1 VRETGRFAKYASLAA
16 ALACFTV
23 FALAAVGLHQER
35 ADHFGVEE
43 QGPIPAALSH
53 VLYGAPVGLVDSGL
67 GAGVIFGAIV
77 VLSLGCRAAILR
89 FGRRWRLA

>member
-53 VLYGAPVGLVDSGL
+53 VLYGAPGELRSQ
-67 GAGVIFGAIV
+67 
-77 VLSLGCRAAILR
+77 SNKRRAPGMPVR
-89 FGRRWRLA
+89 TS